1 MFQFHPNHL
10 LLLKVSQ
17 IVGPPTFLHSVSP
30 MSDRKSEVFAISGVG
45 LFTFS
50 VYYQERIQDFKLGK
64 GKNLGVF
71 HVKNHDFMP
80 KNHIFS
86 NFLGGGPGSAPDYEM
101 KYIMNSV

>member
-50 VYYQERIQDFKLGK
+50 VYYQERIQDFKLGR
-64 GKNLGVF
+64 GKNFGGISCEKSRF
-71 HVKNHDFMP
+71 YAKKSYF
-80 KNHIFS
+80 FQ
-86 NFLGGGPGSAPDYEM
+86 FFGGGSGSAPDYEM